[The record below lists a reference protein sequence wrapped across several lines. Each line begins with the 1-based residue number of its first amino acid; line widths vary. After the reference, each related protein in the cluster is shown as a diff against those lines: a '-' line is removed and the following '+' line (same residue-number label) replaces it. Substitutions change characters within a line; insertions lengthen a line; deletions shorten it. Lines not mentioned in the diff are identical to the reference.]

1 MPGCDDGEGNGRAE
15 QQLPAQELERF
26 PEGHR
31 WFSPLTPVIVRQG
44 LVENFIFVAIR
55 VPRPASG
62 AATVPLYEPIIPVRY
77 VRPLLALVKSQKRA
91 DISAILQAGG
101 ISDTE
106 LRGTEALAMTQFD
119 ALYHAASATLD
130 RTDLGFE
137 LGAWIGRDSHDAL
150 SDVLRACRTLDATL
164 RTITRYWRMVIP
176 GVRLRYLRRGAVGE
190 YIFRPAAAV
199 SRETLY
205 AMEEIFA
212 VGFHRDCQRMLGRS
226 SGLQI
231 WLSMPAPPHA
241 ARYRQLAPTR
251 FHFSA
256 SPLPEVRC
264 VVPAAL
270 LDHPLAGTT
279 DTNATALDALLRS
292 QGGVRRQRQ
301 VSDWIELMLREA
313 EGVQPSLAQLAE
325 LLDVS
330 ERTLSRQL
338 AAEGGNLRAL
348 GVAIRHQ
355 RACAML
361 RETSQP
367 IGQIGARLGYASA
380 AAFSNAFR
388 RCCGLS
394 PRQYRRSLRGPAV
407 TGPRGEV

>member
-1 MPGCDDGEGNGRAE
+1 M
-15 QQLPAQELERF
+15 
-26 PEGHR
+26 
-31 WFSPLTPVIVRQG
+31 
-44 LVENFIFVAIR
+44 
-55 VPRPASG
+55 
-62 AATVPLYEPIIPVRY
+62 PLYEPIIPVRY
-77 VRPLLALVKSQKRA
+77 VRPLLALVQSQKRA
-91 DISAILQAGG
+91 DIDAILQAGG

-106 LRGTEALAMTQFD
+106 LHGTEALAMAQFD
-119 ALYHAASATLD
+119 ALYRAASATLG

-176 GVRLRYLRRGAVGE
+176 GVRLRYARHGNVGE
-190 YIFRPAAAV
+190 YAFRPAAAL
-199 SRETLY
+199 SRETLH

-212 VGFHRDCQRMLGRS
+212 VGFHRDCRRMLGTS
-226 SGLQI
+226 QGLEI

-264 VVPAAL
+264 IVPAAL
-270 LDHPLAGTT
+270 LDRPLTG
-279 DTNATALDALLRS
+279 ATAADATVLEALLQS
-292 QGGVRRQRQ
+292 HGGVRRQRQ

-313 EGVQPSLAQLAE
+313 EGVQPSLAQLAD

-338 AAEGGNLRAL
+338 ADEGCNLRAL

-367 IGQIGARLGYASA
+367 VEQIGARLGYASA
-380 AAFSNAFR
+380 AAFSTAFR
-388 RCCGLS
+388 NCCGAS
-394 PRQYRRSLRGPAV
+394 PRAYRQAVSEAGVPGRPAV
-407 TGPRGEV
+407 G

>member
-1 MPGCDDGEGNGRAE
+1 
-15 QQLPAQELERF
+15 
-26 PEGHR
+26 
-31 WFSPLTPVIVRQG
+31 
-44 LVENFIFVAIR
+44 
-55 VPRPASG
+55 
-62 AATVPLYEPIIPVRY
+62 VPLYEPIIPVRY
-77 VRPLLALVKSQKRA
+77 VRPLLALVKSQQPA
-91 DISAILQAGG
+91 DIAAILRAGG

-106 LRGTEALAMTQFD
+106 LRGTEALAMAQFD
-119 ALYHAASATLD
+119 ALYRAASATLG

-176 GVRLRYLRRGAVGE
+176 GARLRYVRHGEAGE
-190 YIFRPAAAV
+190 YTFRPAVAV
-199 SRETLY
+199 SRETLH

-212 VGFHRDCQRMLGRS
+212 VGFHRDCQRMLGS
-226 SGLQI
+226 TKGLQI
-231 WLSMPAPPHA
+231 WLSMPAPPHL

-256 SPLPEVRC
+256 NPLPEVRC

-270 LDHPLAGTT
+270 LDRPLAGAT
-279 DTNATALDALLRS
+279 DTDATALGALLHS
-292 QGGVRRQRQ
+292 QGHVRHLPQ
-301 VSDWIELMLREA
+301 VSGWIELMLREA

-338 AAEGGNLRAL
+338 AAEGCNLRAL

-355 RACAML
+355 RGCAML

-367 IGQIGARLGYASA
+367 VEQIGMRLGYAST
-380 AAFSNAFR
+380 AAFSAAFR
-388 RCCGLS
+388 RCCGMCPS
-394 PRQYRRSLRGPAV
+394 QYRRSLRRPE
-407 TGPRGEV
+407 TTRPRSEE